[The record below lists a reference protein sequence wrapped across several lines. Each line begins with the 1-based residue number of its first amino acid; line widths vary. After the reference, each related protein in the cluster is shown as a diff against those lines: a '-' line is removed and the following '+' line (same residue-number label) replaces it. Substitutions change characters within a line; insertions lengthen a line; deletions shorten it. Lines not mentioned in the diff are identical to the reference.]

1 MSSTGLSGKVAI
13 VTGAARGIGLA
24 AVRRLVDDGALVLAL
39 DLPDSGLNDADGQV
53 VPFEAD
59 VAEADDW
66 QRAVEL
72 ARTRF
77 GRLDILVNNAGISG
91 FIGPLVNYPV
101 DSFDRV
107 MAVNARGVFLGMKHS
122 APAMED
128 GGSIV
133 NISSISGIGG
143 GANTLAYTASKHAV
157 IGMTKL
163 AAIEFAPRRIR
174 VNAVCPAPTA
184 TEMMFGL
191 AREKSPDDQEGF
203 RRSFEQNIPLG
214 RYGEADEVAA
224 AIAFLASDEA
234 SFSTGAVLTVDGGM
248 RAR

>member
-1 MSSTGLSGKVAI
+1 MSRTDLSGKVAI
-13 VTGAARGIGLA
+13 VTGAARGIGSA
-24 AVRRLVDDGALVLAL
+24 TVRRLVDDGAQVLAL
-39 DLPDSGLNDADGQV
+39 DLPGSEMADTQPGI

-59 VAEADDW
+59 VAEGEDW
-66 QRAVEL
+66 QRAVE
-72 ARTRF
+72 RVREKF

-91 FIGPLVNYPV
+91 FIGPLVDYPV

-107 MAVNARGVFLGMKHS
+107 MAVNARGVFLGMKHC
-122 APAMED
+122 APAMEG

-133 NISSISGIGG
+133 NIASISGMGG

>member
-1 MSSTGLSGKVAI
+1 MSERGFSGKVAI

-24 AVRRLVDDGALVLAL
+24 AVRRLVEDGAQVLAF
-39 DLPDSGLNDADGQV
+39 DLPESGLEASHPQIL
-53 VPFEAD
+53 PFEGD
-59 VAEADDW
+59 VAEAEDW
-66 QRAVEL
+66 RRAVEL
-72 ARTRF
+72 ARTSF

-91 FIGPLVNYPV
+91 FIGPLVDYPV
-101 DSFDRV
+101 ESFDQV

-191 AREKSPDDQEGF
+191 AREKSPDDLEGF
-203 RRSFEQNIPLG
+203 RRSFEQHIPLG
-214 RYGEADEVAA
+214 RYGEPDEVAA
-224 AIAFLASDEA
+224 AIAFLASDQS

>member
-1 MSSTGLSGKVAI
+1 MSASGLAGRVAI

-24 AVRRLVDDGALVLAL
+24 AVQRLVEDGAQVLAL
-39 DLPDSGLNDADGQV
+39 DLPGADMADMPPQV
-53 VPFEAD
+53 ATLEGD
-59 VAEADDW
+59 VAEAADW
-66 QRAVEL
+66 QRAVASAVE
-72 ARTRF
+72 RF

-91 FIGPLVNYPV
+91 FIGPLVDYPV
-101 DSFDRV
+101 ESFDRV
-107 MAVNARGVFLGMKHS
+107 MAVNARGVFLGMKHA
-122 APAMED
+122 APAMTD

-163 AAIEFAPRRIR
+163 GAIEFAPRRIR

-184 TEMMFGL
+184 TEMMFEL
-191 AREKSPDDQEGF
+191 AREKSPDDMEGF

-214 RYGEADEVAA
+214 RYGEASEVAA
-224 AIAFLASDEA
+224 AIAFLASDQS

>member
-1 MSSTGLSGKVAI
+1 MAVA
-13 VTGAARGIGLA
+13 L
-24 AVRRLVDDGALVLAL
+24 
-39 DLPDSGLNDADGQV
+39 
-53 VPFEAD
+53 
-59 VAEADDW
+59 AEAGADIVGVSASLEVEGS
-66 QRAVEL
+66 AVEKEVTAL
-72 ARTRF
+72 
-77 GRLDILVNNAGISG
+77 GRSFRGYQCNLSDRSALYSFLESLKRDVPVIDILVNNAGISG
-91 FIGPLVNYPV
+91 FIGPLVDYPV
-101 DSFDRV
+101 ESFDRV

-122 APAMED
+122 APAMAD

-163 AAIEFAPRRIR
+163 AAIEFAPRRVR

-184 TEMMFGL
+184 TEMMFEL
-191 AREKSPDDQEGF
+191 ARDKSPDDLEGF

-214 RYGEADEVAA
+214 RYGEADEIAA
-224 AIAFLASDEA
+224 AIAFFASDQS

>member
-1 MSSTGLSGKVAI
+1 MSGTGLSGKVAI
-13 VTGAARGIGLA
+13 VTGAARGIGSA
-24 AVRRLVDDGALVLAL
+24 AVARLVQDGASVVAL
-39 DLPDSGLNDADGQV
+39 DLPGSGMPGSNARV
-53 VPFEAD
+53 EPFEGD
-59 VAEADDW
+59 VAEAGDW
-66 QRAVEL
+66 RRAVEL
-72 ARTRF
+72 ARAKH

-91 FIGPLVNYPV
+91 FIGPLVDYPEE
-101 DSFDRV
+101 SFDSV
-107 MAVNARGVFLGMKHS
+107 MAVNARGVFLGMKYC
-122 APAMED
+122 APAMVD

-191 AREKSPDDQEGF
+191 AREKSPGDLEGF
-203 RRSFEQNIPLG
+203 RRSFEQHIPLG
-214 RYGEADEVAA
+214 RYGEPDEVAA

>member
-1 MSSTGLSGKVAI
+1 MSHSDLSGKVAI

-24 AVRRLVDDGALVLAL
+24 AVRRLVEDGAQVLAL
-39 DLPDSGLNDADGQV
+39 DLPGSGLSDTDQRI

-72 ARTRF
+72 ARASF
-77 GRLDILVNNAGISG
+77 GRLDILVNNAGIGG
-91 FIGPLVNYPV
+91 FIGPLVDYPV
-101 DSFDRV
+101 ESFDRV

-122 APAMED
+122 APVMED

-191 AREKSPDDQEGF
+191 AREKSPDDLEGF

-214 RYGEADEVAA
+214 RYGEAEEVAA
-224 AIAFLASDEA
+224 AIAFLASDQA

>member
-1 MSSTGLSGKVAI
+1 MNSDPRI
-13 VTGAARGIGLA
+13 
-24 AVRRLVDDGALVLAL
+24 
-39 DLPDSGLNDADGQV
+39 

-66 QRAVEL
+66 QRAVNL
-72 ARTRF
+72 ARERF
-77 GRLDILVNNAGISG
+77 GRLDIVVNNAGISG
-91 FIGPLVNYPV
+91 FIGPLVDYPV
-101 DSFDRV
+101 ESFDRV
-107 MAVNARGVFLGMKHS
+107 MAVNARGVFLGMKLS

-191 AREKSPDDQEGF
+191 AREKSPDDLEGF

-214 RYGEADEVAA
+214 RYGEAEEVAA